1 MTSVYLSILSLACM
15 CSSQHLSE
23 TQLASPLWSVPTTE
37 GGTDLCLIAS
47 GNFSLVLPQSVLE
60 EGSNLTWVVPSTAT
74 AQVRKLFLVLL
85 VAYDLIRVCVEKYR
99 AS

>member
-1 MTSVYLSILSLACM
+1 MTFSVYLTLLSLAFM

-47 GNFSLVLPQSVLE
+47 GNFSLVLTQSLQE
-60 EGSNLTWVVPSTAT
+60 EGSNMTWIVPSNAT
-74 AQVRKLFLVLL
+74 AQVRKLLLVLL
-85 VAYDLIRVCVEKYR
+85 MAVDHLSGCVWR
-99 AS
+99 NI